1 MEWNFVTVQAFKLFM
16 SIYGSSWY
24 DFILQ
29 VEFVAVMG
37 AQPEG
42 LLGIDDIVL
51 VTGACDRVYP
61 NTSLCE

>member
-1 MEWNFVTVQAFKLFM
+1 MEV
-16 SIYGSSWY
+16 WY